1 MFEHCAVLL
10 RQNVVLIDCKSF
22 SRSICEVHLGWDRAA
37 DLEVHI
43 HVRLGGNVLEVDGGV
58 VLVLGLAQVE
68 GELIVDSEVIVAA
81 LVHWISEVMV
91 LGVALLTVV
100 TSDSLG
106 CAETVPSPAT
116 KIMIKRDGKQ
126 HY

>member
-1 MFEHCAVLL
+1 M
-10 RQNVVLIDCKSF
+10 
-22 SRSICEVHLGWDRAA
+22 
-37 DLEVHI
+37 EVHI
-43 HVRLGGNVLEVDGGV
+43 HISLGGDVLEVDGGV

-91 LGVALLTVV
+91 LGVAFLTVV

-116 KIMIKRDGKQ
+116 KIMIKQDGKQ